1 MHVGTLT
8 TPYPQHEHQVERANA
23 LNKLLVDCNFP
34 SICIHSRMSQDE
46 RCVCVATYRHGPVHP
61 PSHLIPRLNSIQR
74 YNAFKNWEKRLLVC
88 TDLFGRGIDI
98 QRVNVVI
105 NYDFPSASTLLIPAV
120 AKQTTRLPYRCTF
133 FSNPHNHKP

>member
-1 MHVGTLT
+1 MA
-8 TPYPQHEHQVERANA
+8 RANA

-34 SICIHSRMSQDE
+34 SICIHSGMSQDE
-46 RCVCVATYRHGPVHP
+46 RYVPLRVCACLCKLMQPLLRTDRPPPCSLPYR
-61 PSHLIPRLNSIQR
+61 IPLAHIHTRSIQR

-105 NYDFPSASTLLIPAV
+105 NYDFPSKCLRSKEAPTSTH
-120 AKQTTRLPYRCTF
+120 THT
-133 FSNPHNHKP
+133 HNDHC